1 MIGENGSIH
10 FQERMKC
17 LDWGC
22 FFIVAVSSV
31 MSSASRS
38 QLNMLSL
45 KRLGSRNTHW
55 LKDLTVAAWT
65 LIHSLKCLEIVN
77 SCKLGRLSSV
87 WKKFLYPSSV
97 ILWFIEK
104 SRCLSF
110 WKPPL
115 IATLAISTTLSSSK
129 VLKNWRTWRHWR
141 CWHCWMISLAI
152 WWIPSPVGRINSSRL
167 FKEPKA

>member
-45 KRLGSRNTHW
+45 KRLGSLNTHW

-104 SRCLSF
+104 SRRLSF

-115 IATLAISTTLSSSK
+115 IATLAINTKAKYLWEQNHRDFHFSTGRLDYLNAPLLPRS
-129 VLKNWRTWRHWR
+129 LKIEN
-141 CWHCWMISLAI
+141 AQ
-152 WWIPSPVGRINSSRL
+152 
-167 FKEPKA
+167 F

>member
-115 IATLAISTTLSSSK
+115 IATLAINIKAKYLWEQNHRDFNFNTGRLDYFNTPLLPPS
-129 VLKNWRTWRHWR
+129 LKIEN
-141 CWHCWMISLAI
+141 AQ
-152 WWIPSPVGRINSSRL
+152 
-167 FKEPKA
+167 F

>member
-10 FQERMKC
+10 FQKRVKC

-38 QLNMLSL
+38 QLNMLSFM
-45 KRLGSRNTHW
+45 RLGSRNTHW
-55 LKDLTVAAWT
+55 LKDLTVVAWT

-115 IATLAISTTLSSSK
+115 IATLAINTKAKYLWEQNHRDFNFNTGRLDYLNAPLLPPS
-129 VLKNWRTWRHWR
+129 LKIEN
-141 CWHCWMISLAI
+141 AQ
-152 WWIPSPVGRINSSRL
+152 
-167 FKEPKA
+167 F

>member
-1 MIGENGSIH
+1 MIGENGSVH

-115 IATLAISTTLSSSK
+115 IATLAINIKAKYLWEQNHRDFNFNTGRLDYFNVPLLPQS
-129 VLKNWRTWRHWR
+129 LKIEN
-141 CWHCWMISLAI
+141 AQ
-152 WWIPSPVGRINSSRL
+152 
-167 FKEPKA
+167 F